1 MRDFEKRPYT
11 ADEKR
16 VAEFFAER
24 GLGGGDD
31 PIGAILAGYAFVL
44 QERDELKRE
53 LKALKSR

>member
-1 MRDFEKRPYT
+1 VRDFDKQPYT
-11 ADEKR
+11 TDEKR

-44 QERDELKRE
+44 HERNELKRE
-53 LKALKSR
+53 LEVLKSR